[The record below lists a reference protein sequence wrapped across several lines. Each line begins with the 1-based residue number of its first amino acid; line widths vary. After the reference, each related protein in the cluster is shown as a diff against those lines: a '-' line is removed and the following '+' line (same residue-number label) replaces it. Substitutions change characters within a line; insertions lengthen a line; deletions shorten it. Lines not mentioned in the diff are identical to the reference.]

1 MKRIIVLLFLVT
13 CIGTVGV
20 SYADTEDEPGGPI
33 VSTKVFTDGELQ
45 NKRENS
51 SENKNINSD
60 SNRLNDNSNQT
71 GLRDDLS
78 TDSDNA
84 DSTLI
89 NEESQSFWN
98 YQWDMQYVTDNGK
111 SYEQYTPS
119 KDISVGVIDSGITL
133 DHPDLTNSLGGH
145 LENFVPQN
153 GFHGEEQEET
163 GVLNYVNDKLG
174 HGTEVVGQ
182 ITANGRVKGVSPGI
196 IVNIYRVFGD
206 SLADPKW
213 INRAIRKAADDG
225 NKVISLS
232 MGQYLLIS
240 GSYDDGTND
249 LETYVI
255 YKDAIDYASE
265 KGSIVVASLGNEGLN
280 EQDNSQM
287 LHYLSS
293 FHHVKEAGIVVD
305 APCIFDQV
313 VAVGGLDM
321 YGNIS
326 DFSNFTD
333 KAIYAPAGSTINL
346 KKYGPT
352 EFLNKGFYLKDW
364 IFTTSYTGWYQYVYG
379 NSFAAPKVASAIALI
394 ADKYHITSPE
404 QLKQFLFKNSPTING
419 NKVLKLTD
427 LLNVGNADMF
437 LYMSIENSISNFNI
451 YSKSSVDRSKIT
463 LQLKDVPKQLSYIIT
478 DTSID
483 HLNNKMLPPMGEK
496 VGSDIL
502 LIGFLMI
509 DLSALLI
516 FNNLIIKYNSD
527 KEVESAQNSYCR

>member
-1 MKRIIVLLFLVT
+1 M
-13 CIGTVGV
+13 
-20 SYADTEDEPGGPI
+20 
-33 VSTKVFTDGELQ
+33 
-45 NKRENS
+45 
-51 SENKNINSD
+51 
-60 SNRLNDNSNQT
+60 
-71 GLRDDLS
+71 
-78 TDSDNA
+78 
-84 DSTLI
+84 
-89 NEESQSFWN
+89 
-98 YQWDMQYVTDNGK
+98 
-111 SYEQYTPS
+111 
-119 KDISVGVIDSGITL
+119 
-133 DHPDLTNSLGGH
+133 
-145 LENFVPQN
+145 
-153 GFHGEEQEET
+153 
-163 GVLNYVNDKLG
+163 
-174 HGTEVVGQ
+174 
-182 ITANGRVKGVSPGI
+182 
-196 IVNIYRVFGD
+196 NIYRVFGD

-249 LETYVI
+249 METYVI
-255 YKDAIDYASE
+255 YKNAIDYASE

-352 EFLNKGFYLKDW
+352 EFVNKGFYLKDW
-364 IFTTSYTGWYQYVYG
+364 IFTTSSTGWYQYVYG

-437 LYMSIENSISNFNI
+437 LHMSIENSISNFNI
-451 YSKSSVDRSKIT
+451 YSKSSIDHSKIT

-516 FNNLIIKYNSD
+516 CNNLIIKYNSD
-527 KEVESAQNSYCR
+527 KEVESA